1 MGYGSVDGS
10 CRAIS
15 GCLLSVV
22 PLFPTRDDCE
32 EVCVIVDI
40 DKRSWGT
47 IKRLFV
53 DE

>member
-1 MGYGSVDGS
+1 LPRYFGLPSQCGSS
-10 CRAIS
+10 
-15 GCLLSVV
+15 LSD
-22 PLFPTRDDCE
+22 PDDCE